1 MPYSIRKMPKRP
13 CYRLYNTKTK
23 KVFAKC
29 TTMKR
34 AKGQMR
40 LLQAIKY
47 GNLVPRGTRKRRYA

>member
-1 MPYSIRKMPKRP
+1 MPKRP